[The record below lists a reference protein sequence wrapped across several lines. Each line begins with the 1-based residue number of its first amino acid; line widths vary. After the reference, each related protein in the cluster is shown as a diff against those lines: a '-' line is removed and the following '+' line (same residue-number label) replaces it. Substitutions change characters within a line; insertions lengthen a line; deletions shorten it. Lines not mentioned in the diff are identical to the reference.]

1 MREHIWEVAQVLRN
15 QGLLIVQVD
24 EELQQITVQ
33 LPRLRE

>member
-1 MREHIWEVAQVLRN
+1 MRDHVWEVAQALRD
-15 QGLLIVQVD
+15 QGLLIVQVN